1 MPFRRQGRV
10 ALEGSGVK
18 AGRAMGALEESGVK
32 DAMGTGREREGS
44 VAQRGAHEI
53 QSRLRAGR
61 TGTRDGVGPGG
72 QQRVHVGVGGG
83 VPR

>member
-32 DAMGTGREREGS
+32 DAMGTGPSEKARSPKEW
-44 VAQRGAHEI
+44 AHEI